1 MMPEISFMAVLLVA
15 AIAFL
20 VPLGLGLA
28 PSLRIPSVVLEISAG
43 IMIGPAVLGLVDVDL
58 PLQVLALL
66 GLAFLLFLAGLEIDL
81 NRLRGARLRSAA
93 AGFVVSLA
101 IALGIG
107 LGLKAAGLIETPL
120 LVAIILSATSLG
132 IVIPVLADA
141 GQVGTTLGQLII
153 AGSSIADFGA
163 IILLSLFFSGDSSSI
178 GSTLLLIGSFV
189 VLVVATGVA
198 LAEVEHSSR
207 LSSALRRLQ
216 DSSAQIRVRG
226 AFLLLV
232 GFVVIAQLFGLEV
245 ILGAFFAGAVLKL
258 LDRDGMMTHTYFH
271 TKLQAVGFGIFIPFF
286 FVTSGLQLDVR
297 ALFAG
302 GAAFALVPVF
312 LLALLLARG
321 MPAALYR
328 SMVGDRNS
336 LAAGLLQAT
345 SLPFIVAAT
354 GIGMDLGILSPAI
367 GAAMVVAGLL
377 SVILFPLGA
386 LTLLRADEE
395 QTLAGQREGLDE
407 AVHKTGQLDTP

>member
-1 MMPEISFMAVLLVA
+1 MMPEISLTGVLVVA
-15 AIAFL
+15 AVAFA
-20 VPLGLGLA
+20 VPLLLGLF
-28 PSLRIPSVVLEISAG
+28 PSLRLPSVVVEIVVG

-58 PLQVLALL
+58 PLQVMALL

-107 LGLKAAGLIETPL
+107 LGLKAAGLIEAPL

-286 FVTSGLQLDVR
+286 FVTSGLQLDVQ

-302 GAAFALVPVF
+302 GAALALVPVF

-321 MPAALYR
+321 VPAALYR
-328 SMVGDRNS
+328 SMVGDRSS

-345 SLPFIVAAT
+345 ALPFIVAAT

-377 SVILFPLGA
+377 SVVLFPLTA
-386 LTLLRADEE
+386 LTILRGKPVAPDDPDGHEH
-395 QTLAGQREGLDE
+395 AGSKPE
-407 AVHKTGQLDTP
+407 AP